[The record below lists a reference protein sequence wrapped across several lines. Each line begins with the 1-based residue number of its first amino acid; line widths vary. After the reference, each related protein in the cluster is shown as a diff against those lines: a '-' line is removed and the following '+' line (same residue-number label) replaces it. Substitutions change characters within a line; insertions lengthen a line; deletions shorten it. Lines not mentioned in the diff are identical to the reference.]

1 MAAEL
6 GQGSEEGRRGGCTA
20 SAGSAASLCLS
31 PDPPT
36 FLLTTMLLQNS
47 TICFSAPLEP
57 SPWLASILTASP
69 EYSSLTNL
77 PYNNILVFPWTPK
90 SLTQPVFP
98 SKHRQSIPARLPT
111 ASGAPLSPPHV
122 TPALS
127 HHARSANTGVT
138 QAGGRTPP
146 RSHSPGRCFYT
157 CHIKSCEKKPKKTKE
172 KELKF
177 KETVGTPAGSPLPCT
192 DASRAGD

>member
-6 GQGSEEGRRGGCTA
+6 GQGSEGGPRGGCTA

-98 SKHRQSIPARLPT
+98 SKRRQSIPARLPT

-122 TPALS
+122 IPALS
-127 HHARSANTGVT
+127 HHARSANPGVT

-157 CHIKSCEKKPKKTKE
+157 CHIKSCGKKPKKNEGKRIE
-172 KELKF
+172 IQRNCRNP
-177 KETVGTPAGSPLPCT
+177 GWLPPPMH
-192 DASRAGD
+192 